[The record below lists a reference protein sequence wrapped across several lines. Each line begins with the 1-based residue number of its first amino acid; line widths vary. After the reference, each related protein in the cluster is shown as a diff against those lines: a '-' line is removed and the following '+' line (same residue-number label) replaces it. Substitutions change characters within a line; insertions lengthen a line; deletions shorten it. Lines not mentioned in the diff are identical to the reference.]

1 MCAPHQG
8 TETDHLVAWR
18 RDGSTRVVAEPGM
31 ILLRRVL
38 RNASSDVCRRN
49 QPTAD
54 GSPMQQLL
62 IPWRA
67 TRPAAVA
74 ILLTTAL
81 LAACSSAGRP
91 GSGAAESASPA
102 RPAAS
107 TATSATPTTTAE
119 AAPPTPAPAAPPA
132 TPSCDD
138 QQHWT
143 TEPQVTA
150 TPPLIAELY
159 LTRVGRHDCYDRI
172 VFDVNGIVEGPD
184 VVGYGVSYVTG
195 EVTSDPRG
203 EPVPTRGDA
212 ALQIVVR
219 APSEAVEGHQPW
231 RPRPEVGD
239 DLVPMDQ
246 LNGWDTFRQ
255 VTLAGSFEGQTTI
268 AVGLSAQLP
277 FRVGVVEQGAITHVY
292 VDVAHEPLGQ
302 Q

>member
-1 MCAPHQG
+1 M
-8 TETDHLVAWR
+8 R
-18 RDGSTRVVAEPGM
+18 
-31 ILLRRVL
+31 
-38 RNASSDVCRRN
+38 
-49 QPTAD
+49 
-54 GSPMQQLL
+54 QLL

-67 TRPAAVA
+67 TRAAAAA

-91 GSGAAESASPA
+91 SSGAAESASPA

-107 TATSATPTTTAE
+107 TVTSATPTTAE
-119 AAPPTPAPAAPPA
+119 AAPPTPTPAAPPE

-255 VTLAGSFEGQTTI
+255 ITLAGSFEGQTTI
-268 AVGLSAQLP
+268 AVGLSARLP
-277 FRVGVVEQGAITHVY
+277 FHVGVVEQGAVTHIY

>member
-1 MCAPHQG
+1 MSLQ
-8 TETDHLVAWR
+8 
-18 RDGSTRVVAEPGM
+18 
-31 ILLRRVL
+31 RRVL
-38 RNASSDVCRRN
+38 GNASSDVCRRD
-49 QPTAD
+49 QPTAE
-54 GSPMQQLL
+54 GSPRRQLL

-67 TRPAAVA
+67 PRAAAAA
-74 ILLTTAL
+74 ILLATAL

-107 TATSATPTTTAE
+107 TATSATPATAE
-119 AAPPTPAPAAPPA
+119 AAPPTPAPAAPA
-132 TPSCDD
+132 ETPSCGD

-150 TPPLIAELY
+150 TPPLVAQLY

-172 VFDVNGIVEGPD
+172 VFDVDGIVEGPD

-219 APSEAVEGHQPW
+219 APSEDRDGHQPW
-231 RPRPEVGD
+231 RARPQVGD
-239 DLVPMDQ
+239 DLVPADQ
-246 LNGWDTFRQ
+246 MRDWGTFTQ
-255 VTLAGSFEGQTTI
+255 VTLAGSFEGQSTI
-268 AVGLSAQLP
+268 AVGLAARLP
-277 FRVGVVEQGAITHVY
+277 FRVGAFEDGAVSHVY
-292 VDVAHEPLGQ
+292 VDVAHEPLHQ
-302 Q
+302 P